1 MKWIFSVTV
10 FACCF
15 QVFAQEAGNPFD
27 VQAVVNSIDGGRFQI
42 NASYVVPI
50 NLCSAFAFLSDYED
64 AKNIP
69 GIAESKVIS
78 RSGNKV
84 RVHRVVEEQILFIPI
99 EIQSVIEY
107 TEVSNRQ
114 LTFEQI
120 SGDTKFYK
128 GIWRLTPD
136 KEKTLFRYESVVEPN
151 SMIPNMVIE
160 YFIKNSIRSRFE
172 FMAQRAAQKKF
183 SANLACN

>member
-1 MKWIFSVTV
+1 MKWIFSLTLIL
-10 FACCF
+10 CCL

-27 VQAVVNSIDGGRFQI
+27 VQTTVNALDGRFQI

-69 GIAESKVIS
+69 GIMESKVVS
-78 RSGNKV
+78 RTGNKV

-107 TEVSNRQ
+107 TEISNRG
-114 LTFEQI
+114 LNFEQI

-128 GIWRLTPD
+128 GSWRLTP
-136 KEKTLFRYESVVEPN
+136 EKDRTVFRYESLVEPN
-151 SMIPNMVIE
+151 SMIPSVVIE

-172 FMAQRAAQKKF
+172 LMAQRAAQRKQT
-183 SANLACN
+183 NLSCN

>member
-1 MKWIFSVTV
+1 MKWIFSTTLLL
-10 FACCF
+10 CCL
-15 QVFAQEAGNPFD
+15 QVLAQESGNPFD
-27 VQAVVNSIDGGRFQI
+27 VQTSVNAIDGRFQI
-42 NASYVVPI
+42 NASYLVPI

-99 EIQSVIEY
+99 EIQSTIEY
-107 TEVSNRQ
+107 TEISNRQ
-114 LTFEQI
+114 LSFEQV
-120 SGDTKFYK
+120 SGDNKFYK
-128 GIWRLTPD
+128 GTWRLTPD
-136 KEKTLFRYESVVEPN
+136 KDKTLFRYESVVEPN
-151 SMIPNMVIE
+151 SVIPTVVIE

-172 FMAQRAAQKKF
+172 FMAQRAAQRRIPG
-183 SANLACN
+183 NLACN